1 MMPHLQDI
9 LGTILPSAAMSA
21 VLGRWDLTM
30 WRDITASDVDDRF
43 NHPITISSSYA
54 PRPAIGD
61 PFLQHSKGI
70 ALLFVQQSWMTM
82 SQNAGT
88 FTGTDTS
95 QLFNFLELEQ
105 PELQC
110 YTGLRFVI
118 PSPVADA
125 LWMHEIFTIRK
136 QSLKLLR
143 LSRESWAP
151 NPGCDE
157 IRHKWEQQTFVR
169 AVTRHIARTDRTSV
183 LLTTARGQAF
193 IRFIQNELIARQ
205 LYEDVFI
212 VYKWPKAVQRIRGVG
227 GLPVCYFALFP
238 GSPDERPVLP
248 SLNVGSIRYRADA
261 IEGDDEA
268 VLPAKRSASACRSD
282 KEDVTSVGLAQQSND
297 IVSPSDYVDVD
308 RFGSERINLDS
319 RNASSPGIMN
329 IKEGHMKGI
338 EGRVHDDP
346 NAV

>member
-1 MMPHLQDI
+1 
-9 LGTILPSAAMSA
+9 MSA

-43 NHPITISSSYA
+43 NHPITILSSYA

-227 GLPVCYFALFP
+227 GLPAPFDTEQCAEINDEEIELGILFQ
-238 GSPDERPVLP
+238 
-248 SLNVGSIRYRADA
+248 DA